1 MATPLPPHLFLRI
14 DSPHDSAVRL
24 FQKLPRDYHVV
35 RRAHH
40 HHVVSGTKLSFPDL
54 ISPSFGSCSFLSR
67 SATDPDY
74 EMEMVQTTVINL
86 RTHTGQSAPLFE
98 ERAFRIKNGSW
109 SLWKIDGHDK
119 AVGHKVVDLVLDE
132 IKLPERNGPSEHEMV
147 QKLMLRGG
155 PWMDS
160 RGRNMTELTVWLGK
174 EVCWLE
180 NHRLDQTG
188 SGVGQFRSDE
198 FIPEMESEEWRKIKE
213 SEVGVSQ
220 GNRVGEKEGAV

>member
-1 MATPLPPHLFLRI
+1 MAAPLPPHLFLRI

-24 FQKLPRDYHVV
+24 FQKLPRDYRVV
-35 RRAHH
+35 RRFPHPH
-40 HHVVSGTKLSFPDL
+40 IVSGTRLSFPDL
-54 ISPSFGSCSFLSR
+54 ISPSYGSCSFLSR

-98 ERAFRIKNGSW
+98 ERAFRIKNGMW
-109 SLWKIDGHDK
+109 SLWKIEGHDK

-132 IKLPERNGPSEHEMV
+132 IKLPQRNGPSEHDMV
-147 QKLMLRGG
+147 QKLLLTGG

-160 RGRNMTELTVWLGK
+160 RGRNRTALTVWLGK
-174 EVCWLE
+174 QVRLLE
-180 NHRLDQTG
+180 LHWLDQTG
-188 SGVGQFRSDE
+188 SGSGQSCYNE
-198 FIPEMESEEWRKIKE
+198 YMPELESEEWRKMKE

-220 GNRVGEKEGAV
+220 GNRVGE

>member
-74 EMEMVQTTVINL
+74 EMEMVQTTVLNL

-109 SLWKIDGHDK
+109 SLWKIDGQDK

-174 EVCWLE
+174 DVCWLE

-188 SGVGQFRSDE
+188 FVGAQFCSDE
-198 FIPEMESEEWRKIKE
+198 YIPELESEEWRKIKE
-213 SEVGVSQ
+213 SEVGVLQ
-220 GNRVGEKEGAV
+220 GNKVGEKGGAV